1 MNNPDLTLAAETR
14 SPLGVPGLLPS
25 DLEPLYLRR
34 SGTSLLIDFSTG
46 EAAMLHFGADLG
58 PALPELSLLGDAVP
72 RSALDVPVTLGLI
85 PQASS
90 GWRGRPGLRGHRNGQ
105 AFSTRLRV
113 VSVERSGGG
122 RSGGELTGAHECSA
136 VITQADPEAGVR
148 VRTEIRINDG
158 GLLQLRHRLDNDGA
172 GPYSLDE
179 LAAVL
184 PVGRAATEI
193 LDLTGRWCRES
204 HPQRLPLHQGTW
216 VRSGR
221 HGRTGHDASLLLAA
235 GTPGFGN
242 RHGQVW
248 AVHLGWSGNHESF
261 VDAAADGRT
270 VLGASELLG
279 AGEISLAA
287 GASYETPWLFAAY
300 SAAGLDG
307 ISDAFYTWFRS
318 RPHHPG
324 VRSGKARPVV
334 LNVWEAVYFD
344 HRMPMLL
351 DLAESAARLGVE
363 RYVLD
368 DGWFRGRRNDQA
380 GLGDWY
386 VDEDLWPGGLA
397 PLIDAVTGHG
407 MEFGLWVEPEM
418 VNEDSDLARAHPDWI
433 AAPVPRTA
441 GGSPAAGGSASG
453 GGSPAGRLPERWRH
467 QQVLDLVN
475 PEAWQYIFD
484 RLDALLSE
492 YRISYLKWDQNR
504 DLTEMGHAGRPSV
517 HAQTRAVYRL
527 LDELRLAHPDVEIES
542 CSSGGARVDLG
553 ILERTDRIWASDC
566 NDALERQTIQ
576 RWTGVVV
583 PPELVGSHIGPTT
596 SHTTA
601 RTHDLSFRAI
611 TAMFGHFGL
620 EWDVRHLADS
630 ERSELA
636 GAIALFKQYRP
647 LLHSGRM
654 VRADEPDP
662 ALRLHGVVSNDG
674 GEALF
679 ALVSVATSFAE
690 VPGRVCLP
698 GLLPDAAYR
707 VEAVYPAADDRRAF
721 LQTVSPAWLAGGVEA
736 TGRFLAESGL
746 PMPVLNPEHG
756 LLLAIRR
763 VTAAVPAA
771 VPAAT
776 GGHPVRNS

>member
-1 MNNPDLTLAAETR
+1 MNLAPETR
-14 SPLGVPGLLPS
+14 AAGTATPPA
-25 DLEPLYLRR
+25 PLYLRR
-34 SGTSLLIDFSTG
+34 SGTALLIDFSTG
-46 EAAMLHFGADLG
+46 EPALLHFGADLG
-58 PALPELSLLGDAVP
+58 PELPDLTMLRDPVP
-72 RSALDVPVTLGLI
+72 HSALDVPVILGLI

-90 GWRGRPGLRGHRNGQ
+90 GWRGRPGLRGHRNGR
-105 AFSTRLRV
+105 AFSSRLRL
-113 VSVERSGGG
+113 VSAAAAADDAG
-122 RSGGELTGAHECSA
+122 SA
-136 VITQADPEAGVR
+136 VISQTDPHAGIT
-148 VRTEIRINDG
+148 VRTEIRLNDG
-158 GLLQLRHRLDNDGA
+158 GLLQLRHILANDG
-172 GPYSLDE
+172 PEDYTVEE

-184 PVGRAATEI
+184 PVGRAAVEV

-204 HPQRLPLHQGTW
+204 HPQRLPLQQGTW

-221 HGRTGHDASLLLAA
+221 HGRTGHDSSLLLAA
-235 GTPGFGN
+235 GTAGFGY

-261 VDAAADGRT
+261 VDTAGDGRT
-270 VLGASELLG
+270 VIGATELLG
-279 AGEISLAA
+279 SAEITLAPNA
-287 GASYETPWLFAAY
+287 RYETPWLFAAY

-307 ISDAFYTWFRS
+307 ISEAFYAWFRG

-324 VRSGKARPVV
+324 AESGKPRPVV

-344 HRMPMLL
+344 HRLPALL
-351 DLAESAARLGVE
+351 ELAESAANLGVE

-368 DGWFRGRRNDQA
+368 DGWFRGRRNDTA

-386 VDEDLWPGGLA
+386 VDEQLWPGGLA

-418 VNEDSDLARAHPDWI
+418 INEDSDLARAHPDWI
-433 AAPVPRTA
+433 AGPAPRSPAGTA
-441 GGSPAAGGSASG
+441 GT
-453 GGSPAGRLPERWRH
+453 AGRLPERWRH

-475 PEAWQYIFD
+475 PDAWQYIFD
-484 RLDALLSE
+484 RLDALLRE
-492 YRISYLKWDQNR
+492 NRISYLKWDQNR
-504 DLTEMGHAGRPSV
+504 DLTEMGHNGQPSV

-527 LDELRLAHPDVEIES
+527 LDKLRSAHPGVEIES

-553 ILERTDRIWASDC
+553 ILERTDRVWGSDC

-576 RWTGVVV
+576 RWTGMVV

-620 EWDVRHLADS
+620 EWDVRQLDGA
-630 ERSELA
+630 ERRELA
-636 GAIALFKQYRP
+636 QAVALFKQYRP

-662 ALRLHGVVSNDG
+662 GLRLHGVISHDG
-674 GEALF
+674 SEALY
-679 ALVSVATSFAE
+679 ALVSVSTSFAE
-690 VPGRVCLP
+690 VPGRVSLP
-698 GLLPDAAYR
+698 GLQSEDRYR
-707 VEAVYPAADDRRAF
+707 VEAVYPAPNDARAF
-721 LQTVSPAWLAGGVEA
+721 MQAVPPPWLADGVEA
-736 TGRFLAESGL
+736 TGRFLAASGL

-756 LLLAIRR
+756 VLLAVRR
-763 VTAAVPAA
+763 VDETDAAHS
-771 VPAAT
+771 
-776 GGHPVRNS
+776 GHPVRNS

>member
-1 MNNPDLTLAAETR
+1 MNNPDLNLAPESRTPAT
-14 SPLGVPGLLPS
+14 PAAPA
-25 DLEPLYLRR
+25 PLYLRR
-34 SGTSLLIDFSTG
+34 SGTALLLDFRTG
-46 EAAMLHFGADLG
+46 EPALLHFGADLG
-58 PALPELSLLGDAVP
+58 PELPDLSLLTDPVP
-72 RSALDVPVTLGLI
+72 HSALDVPVTLGLV

-90 GWRGRPGLRGHRNGQ
+90 GWRGRPGLRGHRGGT
-105 AFSTRLRV
+105 AFSPRLRL
-113 VSVERSGGG
+113 VSVDADPGD
-122 RSGGELTGAHECSA
+122 GASA
-136 VITQADPEAGVR
+136 VLTQTDPDVGIT
-148 VRTEIRINDG
+148 VRTELRLNDG
-158 GLLQLRHRLDNDGA
+158 GLLQLRHTLVNDG
-172 GPYSLDE
+172 GSPYTVEE

-184 PVGRAATEI
+184 PVGRAAAEV

-204 HPQRLPLHQGTW
+204 HPQRLPLQQGTW

-235 GTPGFGN
+235 GTPGFGY

-261 VDAAADGRT
+261 VDTTGDGRT
-270 VLGASELLG
+270 VIGASELLG
-279 AGEISLAA
+279 SAEVTLAPGE
-287 GASYETPWLFAAY
+287 SYETPWLFAAY
-300 SAAGLDG
+300 SDEGLDG
-307 ISDAFYTWFRS
+307 ITAAFYAWFRA
-318 RPHHPG
+318 RPHHPTA
-324 VRSGKARPVV
+324 GKPRPVV

-344 HRMPMLL
+344 HRLPALL
-351 DLAESAARLGVE
+351 DLAATAAALGVE

-368 DGWFRGRRNDQA
+368 DGWFRGRRNDTA

-386 VDEDLWPGGLA
+386 VDEDLWPDGLT

-433 AAPVPRTA
+433 AGPAT
-441 GGSPAAGGSASG
+441 GAAGGPAS
-453 GGSPAGRLPERWRH
+453 AGRLPERWRH

-475 PEAWQYIFD
+475 PDAWQYIYD

-492 YRISYLKWDQNR
+492 NRISYLKWDQNR
-504 DLTEMGHAGRPSV
+504 DLTEMGHDGRPSV

-527 LDELRLAHPDVEIES
+527 LDALREAHPDVEIES

-553 ILERTDRIWASDC
+553 ILERTDRVWGSDC

-576 RWTGVVV
+576 RWTGMVV
-583 PPELVGSHIGPTT
+583 PPELVGSHIGPTR

-601 RTHDLSFRAI
+601 RTHDLSFRAV

-620 EWDVRHLADS
+620 EWDIRHLEPA
-630 ERSELA
+630 ERNELA
-636 GAIALFKQYRP
+636 GAIALFKEYRG

-662 ALRLHGVVSNDG
+662 ALRLHGVVAHDG

-690 VPGRVCLP
+690 IPGRVCLP
-698 GLLPDAAYR
+698 GLDPDTRYR
-707 VEAVYPAADDRRAF
+707 VEAVYPAATDRGAY
-721 LQTVSPAWLAGGVEA
+721 LQTAPPGWLAGGVEA
-736 TGRFLAESGL
+736 TGRFLAGSGL

-756 LLLAIRR
+756 VLLSVRR
-763 VTAAVPAA
+763 A
-771 VPAAT
+771 
-776 GGHPVRNS
+776 GGGAPHSGTPVRNS